1 MKPVIGI
8 TIATPGYFD
17 LAQEAAARFR
27 KYADTEV
34 LILTSNVT
42 DGYDQKFNILNVAGD
57 RTVVFFDSD
66 WWAVRPFDVQ
76 QFYNSSLIWAV
87 KDASRHSL
95 SSFCLHD
102 AMTLGFPAE
111 EYVNTGFFVVNGREA
126 SHHRAFGQAALL
138 VQSRKAGE
146 IEIKDR
152 TEQSL
157 LNAAWQRDNLT
168 IQYLPDEWNY
178 WPRAIERGFYTA
190 VPTDPIAIHAADV
203 ELRHKIEFLYSHC
216 QFYDSDSWKA
226 LRRHLPKQI
235 ELAK

>member
-17 LAQEAAARFR
+17 LAYEAASRFR

-95 SSFCLHD
+95 TSFCLPD
-102 AMTLGFPAE
+102 ALTLGFPAE
-111 EYVNTGFFVVNGREA
+111 EYVNTGLFVVNGRCKA
-126 SHHRAFGQAALL
+126 HHDAFAKAQDLI
-138 VQSRKAGE
+138 QSRLAGE
-146 IEIKDR
+146 IKTKDR

-157 LNAAWQRDNLT
+157 LNAAWQRCGLSF
-168 IQYLPDEWNY
+168 QHLPDGWNY
-178 WPRAIERGFYTA
+178 WPRAIARGFYTS
-190 VPTDPIAIHAADV
+190 VPADPIAIHAADV
-203 ELRHKIEFLYSHC
+203 ELQHKAEFLTKQC

-226 LRRHLPKQI
+226 LSPHLPKQI